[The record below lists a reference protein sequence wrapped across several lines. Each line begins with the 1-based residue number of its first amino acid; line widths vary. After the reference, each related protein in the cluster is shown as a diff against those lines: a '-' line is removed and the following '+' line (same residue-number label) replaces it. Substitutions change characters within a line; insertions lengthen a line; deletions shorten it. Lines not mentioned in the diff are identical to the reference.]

1 MASVTIKK
9 HTLTSASSG
18 QINHLYRTH
27 SNYGNEDIDTNR
39 SGQNILLGCQS
50 ADAAR
55 AALRDRIAAVDS
67 VLPPKRRASPK
78 SRIVAI
84 EYCITAPRAD
94 MSLDEQIRFLRAAY
108 KAMQQLYGADNI
120 ICGVIHTDEMH
131 EYQDVDGRRTTSRAH
146 LHIIG
151 VPYVEDKGI
160 NGKQFLTRQTYQTTN
175 RAMDD
180 VCLQMYGYAYQD
192 GSKQRSKGTV
202 EQLKRGRQN
211 AVSYEIAHK
220 AATDAACAAKIEQTE
235 QDIAARWAQAD
246 ADYVERMEQLNESY
260 DRRKADDDDYLTERR
275 QKADDEIRAYAK
287 SAKDKIDAEAAKL
300 RRAKLGELESLQQR
314 IEDLERKK
322 DTLQDVVY
330 DLQDDM
336 DLMVMAGWLQSNGDV
351 LAAAQELAAGDM
363 RQDYDRYEQEH
374 GR

>member
-1 MASVTIKK
+1 
-9 HTLTSASSG
+9 
-18 QINHLYRTH
+18 
-27 SNYGNEDIDTNR
+27 
-39 SGQNILLGCQS
+39 
-50 ADAAR
+50 
-55 AALRDRIAAVDS
+55 
-67 VLPPKRRASPK
+67 
-78 SRIVAI
+78 
-84 EYCITAPRAD
+84 
-94 MSLDEQIRFLRAAY
+94 
-108 KAMQQLYGADNI
+108 
-120 ICGVIHTDEMH
+120 
-131 EYQDVDGRRTTSRAH
+131 
-146 LHIIG
+146 
-151 VPYVEDKGI
+151 
-160 NGKQFLTRQTYQTTN
+160 
-175 RAMDD
+175 MDD

-363 RQDYDRYEQEH
+363 QQDFDRYEQEH